1 MSSYNLVEKNFLRE
15 KIKKTRNGI
24 SESKR
29 SVFSFNLCNRLE
41 FFLTIFQFRHIA
53 IFYPIDQNKEIDIS
67 LIWGFFKNPNRVF
80 YFPKVNGKDLDF
92 YSVENFKDDFSV
104 GYSNILEPN
113 DCDIEVDIS
122 VFDVILAPGLAFDL
136 HGTRLGYGKGFYDKF
151 LSVLD
156 LKAIKVGVG
165 YSFQFFWERSLPS
178 KEWDQRLDWV
188 ITDKE
193 LIKCSC

>member
-1 MSSYNLVEKNFLRE
+1 
-15 KIKKTRNGI
+15 
-24 SESKR
+24 
-29 SVFSFNLCNRLE
+29 
-41 FFLTIFQFRHIA
+41 
-53 IFYPIDQNKEIDIS
+53 
-67 LIWGFFKNPNRVF
+67 
-80 YFPKVNGKDLDF
+80 VNGKDLDF

-151 LSVLD
+151 LSGLD